1 MSDFRKEFTVAVPD
15 EPFKE
20 TTELGKNVQCTYIGP
35 RYIVVEV
42 HPYTGL
48 CQSPVGFFETHEAI
62 NLNRYYKGNECK
74 IILIDA
80 EINPLEAAYITHQYT
95 NEDVEDYVFY
105 HNDEE
110 IWRFEYEKETG
121 ILSDIFKCP
130 HQLFYDFQN
139 EKFLTIPYEV
149 HGITNEEFWEGINNQ
164 IKDYESRNLTSPEC
178 KDYLESLKGLKD
190 IYKDIDHWKIPFAEQ
205 DPFNFDQPEE

>member
-1 MSDFRKEFTVAVPD
+1 MSDFRKEFTVLIPD

-20 TTELGKNVQCTYIGP
+20 NTDLNKIAQCTYTGP

-48 CQSPVGFFETHEAI
+48 CQSPVGFFEDHKEI
-62 NLNRYYKGNECK
+62 NLNLYHKGEECK

-80 EINPLEAAYITHQYT
+80 EFNPLEAAYITHQYT

-105 HNDEE
+105 HNDKE

-121 ILSDIFKCP
+121 ILSDIFKSP
-130 HQLFYDFQN
+130 HRLYYDFQN
-139 EKFLTIPYEV
+139 EKFLKIPYET
-149 HGITNEEFWEGINNQ
+149 HGITHEEFWTGIDNQ
-164 IKDYESRNLTSPEC
+164 IKDYESRNLTSTEC
-178 KDYLESLKGLKD
+178 VEYLENLKD
-190 IYKDIDHWKIPFAEQ
+190 LKNTYKDVDHWKIPFSNK
-205 DPFNFDQPEE
+205 DPFSNNEPEE